1 LTCIAGIVSNGVV
14 YIGGDSAGI
23 AGDSL
28 RHRKDEKVFLLENNL
43 DKMAFGFTTSFRMG
57 QLLRYGFKVPDQP
70 RNMDDMEYLCTL
82 FIDSIRNCFKN
93 GGWLEKRNDME
104 CGGTFLMGYRGKLYY
119 IGSDFQVG
127 ETNNS
132 FDAVGSGREVA
143 IGALHVLSNMN
154 SFTVEEKI
162 IKSLEAAEQYNS
174 AVAGPFKIVS
184 TKKTK
189 TTKRTKRKR

>member
-1 LTCIAGIVSNGVV
+1 MTCIAGIVKNGIV

-28 RHRKDEKVFLLENNL
+28 RHRKDEKVFLLKNNI
-43 DKMAFGFTTSFRMG
+43 DNMAFGFTTSFRMG
-57 QLLRYGFKVPDQP
+57 QLLRYGFKAPDHP
-70 RNMDDMEYLCTL
+70 KSMNDMEYLCTL
-82 FIDSIRNCFKN
+82 FIDAVRNRFKN
-93 GGWLEKRNDME
+93 GGWLERRNDME

-132 FDAVGSGREVA
+132 FDSVGSGREVA
-143 IGALHVLSNMN
+143 IGALHILSSID
-154 SFTVEEKI
+154 SFTVEDKI

-174 AVAGPFKIVS
+174 AVSGPFKIVN
-184 TKKTK
+184 TKKEPNT
-189 TTKRTKRKR
+189 RKNRK